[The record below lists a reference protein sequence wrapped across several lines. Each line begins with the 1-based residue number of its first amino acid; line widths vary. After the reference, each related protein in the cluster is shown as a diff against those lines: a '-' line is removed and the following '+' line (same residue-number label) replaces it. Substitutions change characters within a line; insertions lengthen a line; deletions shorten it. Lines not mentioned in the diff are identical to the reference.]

1 MKKSGIAKGAAVFG
15 AVIAGAAWAAS
26 KVFGKNEAEEE
37 ARLLEE
43 NNTSETTETEETS
56 ETETT
61 EETAE

>member
-15 AVIAGAAWAAS
+15 AILAGAGWAAS
-26 KVFGKNEAEEE
+26 KVFGKAETEAEE
-37 ARLLEE
+37 AKLLEE
-43 NNTSETTETEETS
+43 NNTSEETEETS